1 MWADSQCDREIEE
14 SSFSD
19 LYQESSKLGGQ
30 GSMFVGGV
38 DTSHVVL
45 GLREGSLSVHSKS
58 HIGKIRKC

>member
-30 GSMFVGGV
+30 GSMFRGEAVVQV
-38 DTSHVVL
+38 DKIILLKESTQVMW
-45 GLREGSLSVHSKS
+45 SLV
-58 HIGKIRKC
+58 